1 MYRVWPIV
9 GLIVAGLG
17 GLAHA
22 GPFAQVPQGDPA
34 YAAYSRLAAARLLG
48 VPTADTAMKSALT
61 RYEFALAIERPL
73 RQLGALE
80 QCRRGGS
87 DAGCQQAQGL
97 EETLAGAS
105 DQQLSQAAGDLRL
118 LATAFGGELAAL
130 DLKPESVESALTL
143 LTHPAELRKLMAA
156 LLGPAVPP
164 PDQPP
169 ARSSAT
175 PITAA
180 PGSRPLLSPRNEA
193 STLRVSAPAALH
205 SGGPLRY
212 LPAGPADSRNSTFMW
227 LLGYGNDP
235 GPSLQATREL
245 LLRPVRGG
253 VEYGLTD
260 SLTISLGYEAL
271 LRQGRG
277 AAPSDSA
284 ALRTLGVGY
293 RFTPST
299 SLSLRY
305 HFMSYSD
312 PLLAATRPPSRLGEA
327 ELTIRF

>member
-9 GLIVAGLG
+9 GLIVVWLG
-17 GLAHA
+17 GSAYG

-34 YAAYSRLAAARLLG
+34 YAAFGRLVAVRLLG
-48 VPTADTAMKSALT
+48 SAIPGPGGKMTLT

-73 RQLGALE
+73 RQLNALE

-87 DAGCQQAQGL
+87 DADCQQAQD
-97 EETLAGAS
+97 LAPVLTAAG
-105 DQQLSQAAGDLRL
+105 DQQLSQAAVDLRL
-118 LATAFGGELAAL
+118 LATAFAGELSAL
-130 DLKPESVESALTL
+130 DLKPELVQSALAL
-143 LTHPAELRKLMAA
+143 LAQPAELRKLAVA
-156 LLGPAVPP
+156 LLG
-164 PDQPP
+164 Q
-169 ARSSAT
+169 SAT
-175 PITAA
+175 PQPPPPRTTATSTA
-180 PGSRPLLSPRNEA
+180 PGTRSLPTGRRTEA
-193 STLRVSAPAALH
+193 PSLRLNTPSAPRD
-205 SGGPLRY
+205 SSSLRY

-227 LLGYGNDP
+227 LLGYGSDLGLSLS
-235 GPSLQATREL
+235 GPRQL

-260 SLTISLGYEAL
+260 SLTVSLGYEAL

-277 AAPSDSA
+277 AAPTDSA

-293 RFTPST
+293 RLSPST

-305 HFMSYSD
+305 HLMSYSD
-312 PLLAATRPPSRLGEA
+312 PLIAATRPPSRLGEA